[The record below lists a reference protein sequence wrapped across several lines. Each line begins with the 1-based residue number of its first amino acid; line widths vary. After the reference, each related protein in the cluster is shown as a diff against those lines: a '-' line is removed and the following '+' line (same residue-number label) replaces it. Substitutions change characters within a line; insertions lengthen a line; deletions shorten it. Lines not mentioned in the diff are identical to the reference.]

1 MSPLDQELPNE
12 KEMGF
17 LDHLEEVRKRLFFS
31 AMAIIAGSTFLFIQK
46 DWLFNT
52 VLFGPRNE
60 NFFSFRAWC
69 KLSELIGAG
78 DKLCVTDISY
88 ELINTTMM
96 GNFTAHMIVSLIGGV
111 ILAFP
116 FLTIQLWAFVKPA
129 LKAPEKKAARG
140 AAAASSTLFF
150 MGVAFGYWG
159 IVPLSLQFLGHYEL
173 GDAIAGTDVAHR
185 IGVMSYVKTVATISF
200 SSGLI
205 FQLPVLIF
213 FLARAG
219 IVTPKGLKKY
229 RRHALVGILV
239 LSAIITP
246 PDVTSQVMVSMPVLA
261 LYELGIVIA
270 RREEKRRKKKHNQ
283 I

>member
-31 AMAIIAGSTFLFIQK
+31 ALAIISGSTFLFIQK

-96 GNFTAHMIVSLIGGV
+96 GNFTAHMIVSLIGGA

-246 PDVTSQVMVSMPVLA
+246 PDITSQVMVSMPVLA

>member
-31 AMAIIAGSTFLFIQK
+31 AVAIIAGSTFLFIQK

-78 DKLCVTDISY
+78 DKLCVQDISY

-96 GNFTAHMIVSLIGGV
+96 GNFTAHMIVSLIGGA

-270 RREEKRRKKKHNQ
+270 RREEKRRKKKYNQ

>member
-31 AMAIIAGSTFLFIQK
+31 AMAIISGSTFLFIQK

-96 GNFTAHMIVSLIGGV
+96 GNFTAHMIVSLIGGA

-159 IVPLSLQFLGHYEL
+159 IVPLSLQFLGHYEI

-246 PDVTSQVMVSMPVLA
+246 PDITSQVMVSMPVLA

>member
-246 PDVTSQVMVSMPVLA
+246 PDITSQVMVSMPVLA

>member
-78 DKLCVTDISY
+78 DKLCVQDISY

-96 GNFTAHMIVSLIGGV
+96 GNFTAHMIVSLIGGA

>member
-31 AMAIIAGSTFLFIQK
+31 AMAIISGSTFLFIQK

-96 GNFTAHMIVSLIGGV
+96 GNFTAHMIVSLIGGA

-159 IVPLSLQFLGHYEL
+159 IVPLSLQFLGHYEI

>member
-31 AMAIIAGSTFLFIQK
+31 AMAIIAGATFLFIQK

-78 DKLCVTDISY
+78 DKLCVQDISY

-96 GNFTAHMIVSLIGGV
+96 GNFTAHMIVSLIGGA

-140 AAAASSTLFF
+140 AAAASSMLFF

-270 RREEKRRKKKHNQ
+270 RREEKRRKKKHNL

>member
-1 MSPLDQELPNE
+1 MSPRDQELPNE

-31 AMAIIAGSTFLFIQK
+31 AMAIVAGSTFLFIQK

-60 NFFSFRAWC
+60 DFFSFRAWC

-96 GNFTAHMIVSLIGGV
+96 GNFTAHMIVSLIGGA

-219 IVTPKGLKKY
+219 LVTPKGLKKY

-270 RREEKRRKKKHNQ
+270 RREEKRRKKKHTQ

>member
-96 GNFTAHMIVSLIGGV
+96 GNFTAHMIVSLIGGA

-185 IGVMSYVKTVATISF
+185 LGVMSYVKTVATISF

-246 PDVTSQVMVSMPVLA
+246 PDITSQVMVSMPVLA

>member
-31 AMAIIAGSTFLFIQK
+31 AMAILAGATFLFIQK

-60 NFFSFRAWC
+60 GFFSFRAWC
-69 KLSELIGAG
+69 KLSKIIGAG
-78 DKLCVTDISY
+78 DKLCVKDISY

-96 GNFTAHMIVSLIGGV
+96 GNFTAHMIVSLIGGA

-140 AAAASSTLFF
+140 AAAASSALFF

-205 FQLPVLIF
+205 FQLPILIF

-270 RREEKRRKKKHNQ
+270 RREEKRREKKNNQ
-283 I
+283 T

>member
-17 LDHLEEVRKRLFFS
+17 LDHLEEVRKRLFYS
-31 AMAIIAGSTFLFIQK
+31 AMAIVAGATFLFIQK

-60 NFFSFRAWC
+60 DFFSFRAWC

-78 DKLCVTDISY
+78 DKLCVKDISY

-96 GNFTAHMIVSLIGGV
+96 GNFTAHMIVSLIGGA

-261 LYELGIVIA
+261 LYELGIIIA
-270 RREEKRRKKKHNQ
+270 RREEKRRKKKHNH

>member
-31 AMAIIAGSTFLFIQK
+31 AMAIVAGSTFLFIQK

-60 NFFSFRAWC
+60 DFFSFRAWC

-96 GNFTAHMIVSLIGGV
+96 GNFTAHMIVSLIGGA

-270 RREEKRRKKKHNQ
+270 RREEKRRKKKHTQ

>member
-1 MSPLDQELPNE
+1 
-12 KEMGF
+12 MGF

-31 AMAIIAGSTFLFIQK
+31 AMAIIAGATFLFIQK

-78 DKLCVTDISY
+78 DKLCVQDISY

-96 GNFTAHMIVSLIGGV
+96 GNFTAHMIVSLIGGA

-270 RREEKRRKKKHNQ
+270 RREEKRRKKKYNQ

>member
-31 AMAIIAGSTFLFIQK
+31 AMAIVAGSTFLFIQK

-60 NFFSFRAWC
+60 DFFSFRAWC

-96 GNFTAHMIVSLIGGV
+96 GNFTAHMIVSLIGGA

-150 MGVAFGYWG
+150 IGVAFGYWG

-270 RREEKRRKKKHNQ
+270 RREEKRRKKKHTQ

>member
-1 MSPLDQELPNE
+1 MSPLDQELPDE

-17 LDHLEEVRKRLFFS
+17 LDHLEEIRKRLFYS
-31 AMAIIAGSTFLFIQK
+31 ALAIMAGASFLFINK

-60 NFFSFRAWC
+60 SFFSFRAWC

-78 DKLCVTDISY
+78 DKLCVKDISY

-96 GNFTAHMIVSLIGGV
+96 GNFTAHIIVSLIGGA
-111 ILAFP
+111 IIAFP

-129 LKAPEKKAARG
+129 LKTPEKKAARG
-140 AAAASSTLFF
+140 TVSASSVLFF

-173 GDAIAGTDVAHR
+173 GDVVAGTDVAHR

-200 SSGLI
+200 ATGLI

-219 IVTPKGLKKY
+219 VVTPKGLKKY

-246 PDVTSQVMVSMPVLA
+246 PDITSQIMVSMPVLA

-270 RREEKRRKKKHNQ
+270 RREEKRREQKNNN

>member
-31 AMAIIAGSTFLFIQK
+31 AMAIIAGATFLFIQK

-78 DKLCVTDISY
+78 DKLCVQDISY

-96 GNFTAHMIVSLIGGV
+96 GNFTAHMIVSLIGGA

-140 AAAASSTLFF
+140 AAAASSALFF

>member
-78 DKLCVTDISY
+78 DKLCVQDISY

-96 GNFTAHMIVSLIGGV
+96 GNFTAHMIVSLIGGA

-140 AAAASSTLFF
+140 AAAASSALFF

-246 PDVTSQVMVSMPVLA
+246 PDVTSQIMVSMPVLA

-270 RREEKRRKKKHNQ
+270 RREEKRRKKKHHQ

>member
-31 AMAIIAGSTFLFIQK
+31 AMAIVAGSTFLFIQK

-60 NFFSFRAWC
+60 DFFSFRAWC

-96 GNFTAHMIVSLIGGV
+96 GNFTAHMIVSLIGGA

-219 IVTPKGLKKY
+219 LVTPKGLKKY

-270 RREEKRRKKKHNQ
+270 RREEKRRKKKHTQ

>member
-31 AMAIIAGSTFLFIQK
+31 AMAIIAGATFLFIQK

-78 DKLCVTDISY
+78 DKLCVQDISY

-96 GNFTAHMIVSLIGGV
+96 GNFTAHMIVSLIGGA

-229 RRHALVGILV
+229 RRHALVGILF

-270 RREEKRRKKKHNQ
+270 RREEKRRKKKYNQ

>member
-31 AMAIIAGSTFLFIQK
+31 AMAIISGSTFLFIQK

-96 GNFTAHMIVSLIGGV
+96 GNFTAHMIVSLIGGA

-246 PDVTSQVMVSMPVLA
+246 PDITSQVMVSMPVLA

>member
-31 AMAIIAGSTFLFIQK
+31 AMAIISGSTFLFIQK

-140 AAAASSTLFF
+140 AAAASSALFF

-270 RREEKRRKKKHNQ
+270 RREEKRRKKKYNQ

>member
-31 AMAIIAGSTFLFIQK
+31 AMAIVAGSTFLFIQK

-60 NFFSFRAWC
+60 DFFSFRAWC

-96 GNFTAHMIVSLIGGV
+96 GNFTAHMIVSLIGGA

-150 MGVAFGYWG
+150 IGVAFGYWG

-219 IVTPKGLKKY
+219 LVTPKGLKKY

-270 RREEKRRKKKHNQ
+270 RREEKRRKKKHTQ